1 MDQIPEAGTV
11 VGVHK
16 MGKFVDNDVITHPL
30 GEGGQAAGE
39 ADAPQMGG
47 ATAKNAR
54 LVIYILDAGQAHLTT
69 KVTPIKE
76 LGSLPE
82 LFIGG
87 QATALGIPL

>member
-39 ADAPQMGG
+39 ADAPQMGVQLPKMR
-47 ATAKNAR
+47 AWLSTYWM
-54 LVIYILDAGQAHLTT
+54 LVRRT
-69 KVTPIKE
+69 
-76 LGSLPE
+76 
-82 LFIGG
+82 
-87 QATALGIPL
+87 